1 MAHHHSYNIMRSIK
15 TLLVATG
22 LSLAFGPS
30 VFSQTSNPNEVVI
43 TGVRFAY
50 PLVEKWIGEYKA
62 ANPQAQ
68 IRIETRTVTDPQKYD
83 LLIEAYEQEKEVK
96 ETREYISIARYALLP
111 IANAKS
117 VFAKEYADKGL
128 NEKTYKQV
136 FFHDIYAEKD
146 KSLTTPYTVYTRL
159 QKAGAPITFAK
170 YFGYEQ
176 KDIKGKTIAG
186 ADEHLIKALLKD
198 ETGITYTIPGLAFDL
213 STRKPTEGIAL
224 IPVDLDGNGRISKEE
239 KSLENLDQVLANI
252 ENEKVRNVP
261 VEYIHLSIDKHNSN
275 PEAKKFLLWVA
286 ENAHKDLQQFGYL
299 KPDPKRL
306 QDEKQK
312 VERFAAVK

>member
-1 MAHHHSYNIMRSIK
+1 MKSIK

-22 LSLAFGPS
+22 LAFSIGQNG
-30 VFSQTSNPNEVVI
+30 FSQTSNPNEVVI

-50 PLVEKWIGEYKA
+50 PLLEKWIGEYKA

-68 IRIETRTVTDPQKYD
+68 VRIETRTVTDPQKYD

-96 ETREYISIARYALLP
+96 ETREYISVARYALLP

-117 VFAKEYADKGL
+117 AFAKEYAEKGL
-128 NEKTYKQV
+128 VEKNYKQI

-146 KSLTTPYTVYTRL
+146 KSLTTPFTIYTRL
-159 QKAGAPITFAK
+159 QKAGAPVTFAK

-176 KDIKGKTIAG
+176 KDIKGKAIAG

-213 STRKPTEGIAL
+213 QTRKPAEGIAI
-224 IPVDLDGNGRISKEE
+224 IPVDLDGNGRVSKEE
-239 KSLENLDQVLANI
+239 KSLEDLDKVIAGL
-252 ENEKVRNVP
+252 ENEKVKNVP

-275 PEAKKFLLWVA
+275 QEAKKFLLWVA
-286 ENAHKDLQQFGYL
+286 ANSGKDLHQFGYL
-299 KPDPKRL
+299 KPDAKRL
-306 QDEKQK
+306 QDETEKL
-312 VERFAAVK
+312 ERFAAIK